1 MITITEAV
9 LALRPNADFIVFGG
23 TYDGIQWND
32 QHQTKPTEE
41 EVNIY
46 IATETEK
53 IAIEKPLQDCAEKAK
68 SLIASVDW
76 SVLPDVNLQNKA
88 EFEAYRA
95 QLRALIVTPVA
106 NPVWPTEPS
115 PVWS

>member
-1 MITITEAV
+1 MDKTITIAD
-9 LALRPNADFIVFGG
+9 ALQSIRPGSQWTVADNS
-23 TYDGIQWND
+23 YANLNWLD
-32 QHQTKPTEE
+32 QVQPKPTEQ
-41 EVNIY
+41 EVNDE
-46 IATETEK
+46 IARLV
-53 IAIEKPLQDCAEKAK
+53 AQQPFDDCKEKAK
-68 SLIASVDW
+68 QLIAATDW
-76 SVLPDVNLQNKA
+76 SVLPDVNLQNKS

>member
-1 MITITEAV
+1 MVDYIQILVTCFPGKQWSI
-9 LALRPNADFIVFGG
+9 
-23 TYDGIQWND
+23 YDNDYSTFQWNEPSP
-32 QHQTKPTEE
+32 KPTKQELDSLWDQAQNLSAKKLCKE
-41 EVNIY
+41 M
-46 IATETEK
+46 AKQLLAET
-53 IAIEKPLQDCAEKAK
+53 
-68 SLIASVDW
+68 DW

-95 QLRALIVTPVA
+95 QLRALIVTPVS